1 MTAWRVEDHRG
12 PASAH
17 VALPEPAGRTLRR
30 LQVERPALI
39 LGSSQPAEHVD
50 EAAAARAGIE
60 IARRRSGGG
69 AVLVGPGLALWWDV
83 FIPPGDPLWD
93 QDVGRAFYWLGQVW
107 AETLRALGHPASCY
121 QGPMRHSPW
130 SRQVCFAGVG
140 PGEVLVDGRKAVG
153 MSQRRTRAGALF
165 QCCVML
171 DWEPSVLLDV
181 LALDPAE
188 RSQAAADLRD
198 VVIGIGP
205 SREEDLRTAF
215 LAALGTR

>member
-1 MTAWRVEDHRG
+1 MTDWRVEDHRG
-12 PASAH
+12 PAGNH

-30 LQVERPALI
+30 LQVDRPALI
-39 LGSSQPAEHVD
+39 LGSSQPVEHVD
-50 EAAAARAGIE
+50 QAAAARAGVE

-83 FIPPGDPLWD
+83 FVPAGDPLSD
-93 QDVGRAFYWLGQVW
+93 PDVGRAFYWLGQVW
-107 AETLRALGHPASCY
+107 AETLRDLGHAASWHD
-121 QGPMRHSPW
+121 GPMRHSRW

-140 PGEVLVDGRKAVG
+140 PGEVLVDGRKVVG

-171 DWEPSVLLDV
+171 DWEPSALLDV
-181 LALDPAE
+181 LAFEPAE

-198 VVIGIGP
+198 VATGIGP
-205 SREEDLRTAF
+205 SREEDLRAAF
-215 LAALGTR
+215 LGALGTR